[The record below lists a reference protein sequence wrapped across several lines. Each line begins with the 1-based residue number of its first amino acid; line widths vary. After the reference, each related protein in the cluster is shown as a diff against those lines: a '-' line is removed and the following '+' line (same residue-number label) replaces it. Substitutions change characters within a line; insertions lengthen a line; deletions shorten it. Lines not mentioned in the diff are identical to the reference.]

1 MISPILFLFDATV
14 EIVVLFVLASAI
26 LSWLIA
32 FDVLN
37 TRNRTVHQVVSMLDR
52 FTAPLLAPI
61 RRVLPNLGGV
71 DLSPIVLILLLQAL
85 KMLVHNLVA
94 GAILG

>member
-1 MISPILFLFDATV
+1 MITPILFLFDATC
-14 EIVVLFVLASAI
+14 EILMLVILVSAI

-37 TRNRTVHQVVSMLDR
+37 TRNRTVYQAVSMLDR
-52 FTAPLLAPI
+52 VSTPLLAPI
-61 RRVLPNLGGV
+61 RRILPPLGGI
-71 DLSPIVLILLLQAL
+71 DLSPIVFLLLLRAL
-85 KMLVHNLVA
+85 QMLVHNLVT